1 MKDFKLQEEEL
12 IASFRP
18 DLSPNAHPPP
28 HPQPQPQPQPQLA
41 LSSPQRQPSLSPP
54 HPHHVTN
61 HTTHIQHKQQVVQ
74 QNSRPSGPPVVFHLQ
89 QPQHQPQNNGIHQ
102 VQVATR

>member
-18 DLSPNAHPPP
+18 DLSPNAQPPP
-28 HPQPQPQPQPQLA
+28 HPQPQPQLV
-41 LSSPQRQPSLSPP
+41 LSSPQPQPILSPP

-61 HTTHIQHKQQVVQ
+61 QVTHIQHKQQVVQ
-74 QNSRPSGPPVVFHLQ
+74 QNSRPSGPPVVFNLQ
-89 QPQHQPQNNGIHQ
+89 QPHHQQ
-102 VQVATR
+102 